1 MADLQATPRSGAD
14 APKDNR
20 DKKLADLT
28 ALLEVSC
35 QLGANSE
42 LGSLL
47 SIIEQ
52 ASLRVLDCE
61 RTSIFLYDRQTDELY
76 SRVATGQSGIRF
88 PANRGIAGE
97 AFRTE
102 KVINVPDAY
111 ADPRFNRDVDRATR
125 FTTRNLLTCPLLG
138 LDRRPVGVLQV
149 LNKRIGSFDAWDE
162 ELVRTFGAQAG
173 VAVQR
178 QLLIEEY
185 VENQRLKEDLKIAHN
200 IQKGL
205 LPRQAPVVP
214 GYDIA
219 GWNRPTDETGGDFYD
234 FQELIGG
241 TLAVTIADVTGHGVG
256 PALIAAEC
264 RALLRA
270 SLSLTQN
277 LERVVALVNDLLN
290 ADLPE
295 DRFVTTFVGLLDP
308 KEHRFAYISAGQG
321 PLFHFINATGEVSEM
336 PTSGLPLGILPGRT
350 YSLSREMEFEQ
361 GDMLVFLT
369 DGFVEWPDPAQN
381 RFGNENVHALLRRH
395 HTLSAAGLIEVL
407 YREARQ
413 FARGTPQADDL
424 TAVVV
429 KRQ

>member
-1 MADLQATPRSGAD
+1 MADLQAAPRNAAD
-14 APKDNR
+14 ATR
-20 DKKLADLT
+20 DKKLTDLQ

-35 QLGANSE
+35 QLGATSE
-42 LGSLL
+42 LGPLL
-47 SIIEQ
+47 VTIEQ

-61 RTSIFLYDRQTDELY
+61 RTTIFLYDRQADELY
-76 SRVATGQSGIRF
+76 SRVATGQTGIRF
-88 PANRGIAGE
+88 SASRGIAGE

-111 ADPRFNRDVDRATR
+111 ADPRFNRDVDRETR

-138 LDRRPVGVLQV
+138 MDRRPVGVLQV
-149 LNKRIGSFDAWDE
+149 LNKRGGSFDAWDE

-178 QLLIEEY
+178 QMLIDEY
-185 VENQRLKEDLKIAHN
+185 LENQRLKADLKIAHD

-205 LPRQAPVVP
+205 LPRRSPVVP

-234 FQELIGG
+234 FQELHGG
-241 TLAVTIADVTGHGVG
+241 ALAVTIADVTGHGVG

-277 LERVVALVNDLLN
+277 LERVLALVNDLLN
-290 ADLPE
+290 ADLPD

-308 KEHRFAYISAGQG
+308 QEHRFAYISAGQG
-321 PLFHFINATGEVSEM
+321 PLFHFTRATGAVQEL
-336 PTSGLPLGILPGRT
+336 PTSGLPLGILPGCT
-350 YSLSREMEFEQ
+350 YALSREMEFAP

-369 DGFVEWPDPAQN
+369 DGFIEWPDPARN
-381 RFGNENVHALLRRH
+381 RFGSDNIHALLRRH
-395 HTLSAAGLIEVL
+395 HALSAAGLIQEI
-407 YREARQ
+407 YRAARL
-413 FARGTPQADDL
+413 FAHGTPQEDDL

-429 KRQ
+429 KRV